1 LKLYGSTNK
10 KSFNTLKLRVALAD
24 AGAAYEFEGVDL
36 DKDENKTPAFLALNP
51 HGKVPLLTDGDF
63 ALPESNAILWYIA
76 ETHAD
81 AGLVPRHDGTRAALQ
96 ARARVAQF
104 VDFAQTTFYAAYVE
118 WWVAALGEEDERD
131 AAAATAAIAKIHR
144 GLGVLET
151 ALAERPWVATPTF
164 SIADVAN
171 ASIVFALKRRIPDDP
186 LAAFERVRA
195 WYGRMLARPSFAA
208 SIA

>member
-1 LKLYGSTNK
+1 VKLYGSTNK

-24 AGAAYEFEGVDL
+24 AGAAYEFVGVDL

-51 HGKVPLLTDGDF
+51 HGKVPLLVDGDF

-81 AGLVPRHDGTRAALQ
+81 AGLVPRHDGSRVAFQ

-118 WWVAALGEEDERD
+118 WWNAALGDARD
-131 AAAATAAIAKIHR
+131 PAAATAALAKIHR

-151 ALAERPWVATPTF
+151 ALAERPWVATPAF

-171 ASIVFALKRRIPDDP
+171 ASIVFAFKRRLPDDP
-186 LAAFERVRA
+186 LASFEHVRA
-195 WYGRMLARPSFAA
+195 WYDRVLTRPAFAA
-208 SIA
+208 AIA

>member
-1 LKLYGSTNK
+1 MKLYGSTNK

-24 AGAAYEFEGVDL
+24 AGADYEFVGVDV
-36 DKDENKTPAFLALNP
+36 DKGENKTPAFLALNP
-51 HGKVPLLTDGDF
+51 HGKVPLLVDGDF

-81 AGLVPRHDGTRAALQ
+81 AGLVPRHDGSRVAFQ

-118 WWVAALGEEDERD
+118 WWNTALGDARDPAAAIAAL
-131 AAAATAAIAKIHR
+131 AKIHR
-144 GLGVLET
+144 GLGVLEA

-164 SIADVAN
+164 SIADIAN
-171 ASIVFALKRRIPDDP
+171 ASIVFAFKRRLPDDP

-195 WYGRMLARPSFAA
+195 WYDRVLARPTFAA
-208 SIA
+208 AIA